1 MQLPFPIIISKREN
15 PLKWAG
21 NAVKTLK
28 LATPTEHVRR
38 RIDAIDGNGRL
49 QSIDETI
56 IWGQRRESSVKLAQL
71 RLNIPGETR
80 KIIKH
85 IWRLEAK
92 ESDG

>member
-38 RIDAIDGNGRL
+38 RIDAIDGNDRL

-56 IWGQRRESSVKLAQL
+56 ILGQRRESCVKLAQL
-71 RLNIPGETR
+71 
-80 KIIKH
+80 
-85 IWRLEAK
+85 
-92 ESDG
+92 